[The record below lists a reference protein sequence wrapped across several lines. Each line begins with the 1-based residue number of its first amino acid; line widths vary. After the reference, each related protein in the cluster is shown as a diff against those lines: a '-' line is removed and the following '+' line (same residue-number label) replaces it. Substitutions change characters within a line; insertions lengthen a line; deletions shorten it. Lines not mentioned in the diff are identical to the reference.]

1 VPTKVTETMTHPN
14 SQQFLNNLQVSNS
27 HQVLLVSTDEMSNN
41 KVTDCFSECTVSN
54 SAHCARQRDDLRL
67 LYEVS
72 VILSEMQNVESVF
85 KSLLEKMASCIGIV
99 RGAIAILNRVTG
111 AIDIAEGY
119 GLDREQLKKGCYL
132 PGEGVTGK
140 VVNTGNPIAVPK
152 ISEEPL
158 FLNRTGARN
167 MKEAYNTSFIC
178 VPIRLD
184 AEVIGTIS
192 IDLPYSPDLLDDKVR
207 LLTIV
212 AASIA
217 QFVRIYQ
224 ISIEEVN
231 ELKAENSRLHA
242 ELQEHCKKFTSIG
255 KSEGMR
261 RIHRQMITVCNTKAT
276 VLLLGETGVGKER
289 FANDIHYA
297 SSRAKMPFIKVN
309 CAAIPETLIESV
321 LFGHEKGSF
330 TGAIQQQR
338 GYFEQANGGTIF
350 LDEIGDLPLMLQ
362 AKFLRILQERTFER
376 IGGSETIHVDVRV
389 IAATNCDLKKL
400 VDEGTFRQD
409 LYYRLSVFPIVI
421 PPLRERKIDIMLLAD
436 HFAKRFSEEYGK
448 PMPSFSV
455 STTNILN
462 SYTWP
467 GNIRELENT
476 IERGVI
482 LSNDNVIHSYH
493 LPEEM
498 QHIPGIIPRRLGTL
512 PEVLESIEK
521 EMIIEELKR
530 SKGNMAKA
538 AKNLGITERI
548 MGLRIVKY
556 HLKPKSEKIVTV

>member
-1 VPTKVTETMTHPN
+1 MHNGKVI
-14 SQQFLNNLQVSNS
+14 
-27 HQVLLVSTDEMSNN
+27 
-41 KVTDCFSECTVSN
+41 DCFSECPVSD

-72 VILSEMQNVESVF
+72 VILSAMQNVESVF

-140 VVNTGNPIAVPK
+140 VVNTGNPIAVPR

-184 AEVIGTIS
+184 IEVIGTIS
-192 IDLPYSPDLLDDKVR
+192 IDLPYSSPDLLDDKVR
-207 LLTIV
+207 LLTII

-231 ELKAENSRLHA
+231 ELKAENSRLQA
-242 ELQEHCKKFTSIG
+242 ELQEQCKKFTSIG

-309 CAAIPETLIESV
+309 CAAIPATLIESV

-330 TGAIQQQR
+330 TGAVQQQK

-350 LDEIGDLPLMLQ
+350 LDEIGELPLLLQ

-400 VDEGTFRQD
+400 VAEGIFRQD
-409 LYYRLSVFPIVI
+409 LYYRLSVFPIII
-421 PPLRERKIDIMLLAD
+421 PPLRERKIDVMLLAD

-448 PMPSFSV
+448 PVPTFSV
-455 STTNILN
+455 STINILN
-462 SYTWP
+462 NYAWR

-476 IERGVI
+476 IERAVI
-482 LSNDNVIHSYH
+482 LSNDNVIHHYH

-498 QHIPGIIPRRLGTL
+498 QHIAGMIPRRVGTL

-521 EMIIEELKR
+521 DMITEELKR
-530 SKGNMAKA
+530 SQGNMAKA

-548 MGLRIVKY
+548 MGLRIAKY
-556 HLKPKSEKIVTV
+556 HIKPKNEKH

>member
-1 VPTKVTETMTHPN
+1 MLVFFIGWSPFSATRQQKHQSVLN
-14 SQQFLNNLQVSNS
+14 SQSVFYSSINKMYNG
-27 HQVLLVSTDEMSNN
+27 STA
-41 KVTDCFSECTVSN
+41 DCFSECTVSDSVN
-54 SAHCARQRDDLRL
+54 CARRRDELRL

-72 VILSEMQNVESVF
+72 IILSEMQNVESVF

-132 PGEGVTGK
+132 PGEGVTGN
-140 VVNTGNPIAVPK
+140 VVNTGNPIAIPR

-167 MKEAYNTSFIC
+167 MKEAHNTSFIC

-184 AEVIGTIS
+184 IEVIGTIS
-192 IDLPYSPDLLDDKVR
+192 IDLPYSPDVLDDKVR

-231 ELKAENSRLHA
+231 ELKAENSRLQA
-242 ELQEHCKKFTSIG
+242 ELQEQCKKFTSIG

-330 TGAIQQQR
+330 TGAVQQQK

-350 LDEIGDLPLMLQ
+350 LDEIGELPLMLQ

-389 IAATNCDLKKL
+389 IAATNSDLKKL
-400 VDEGTFRQD
+400 VDDGTFRQD

-448 PMPSFSV
+448 STPSFSV

-462 SYTWP
+462 CYTWP

-476 IERGVI
+476 IERAVI
-482 LSNDNVIHSYH
+482 LSNDGVIHSYH

-498 QHIPGIIPRRLGTL
+498 QNIPGMIPRRIGTL

-521 EMIIEELKR
+521 EMIVDELKR
-530 SKGNMAKA
+530 SRGNMAKA

-548 MGLRIVKY
+548 MGLRIAKY
-556 HLKPKSEKIVTV
+556 HLKPKGEK